1 MRSSSA
7 SDDIAVDSYGG
18 AAGAATARPSFGS
31 RLWNRQLQHYP
42 DNRPRAWYLGIT
54 VLATI
59 ILYYEL
65 YIQGAVATQIISDF
79 HMTFTYFVMISVV
92 GNAVGAFASLA
103 AGLADRW
110 GRANLV
116 TYGLLITGVLLAF
129 GLPHS
134 PNKQTYLVLFAIV
147 SAVEGVVLVATPA
160 LIRDFSPQLGR
171 ATAMAFWTMGP
182 VIGSLVVTEVSSH
195 TLNSHPNWRF
205 QFYVCGIVGL
215 VVFVVALFGL
225 RELSPRI
232 RDQLM
237 VSLRDRALI
246 EARAKGI
253 DVEEALHGQWG
264 QMIRPDIVGSAFAI
278 AVFLLAY
285 YILVGFIVVYFAT
298 VFGYSESKANSLANW
313 YWIAN
318 IFALLAAGF
327 SRTRSGSA
335 SR

>member
-134 PNKQTYLVLFAIV
+134 PT
-147 SAVEGVVLVATPA
+147 SRPT
-160 LIRDFSPQLGR
+160 
-171 ATAMAFWTMGP
+171 
-182 VIGSLVVTEVSSH
+182 SS
-195 TLNSHPNWRF
+195 
-205 QFYVCGIVGL
+205 C
-215 VVFVVALFGL
+215 
-225 RELSPRI
+225 
-232 RDQLM
+232 
-237 VSLRDRALI
+237 
-246 EARAKGI
+246 
-253 DVEEALHGQWG
+253 
-264 QMIRPDIVGSAFAI
+264 
-278 AVFLLAY
+278 
-285 YILVGFIVVYFAT
+285 
-298 VFGYSESKANSLANW
+298 
-313 YWIAN
+313 
-318 IFALLAAGF
+318 
-327 SRTRSGSA
+327 SRS
-335 SR
+335 